1 MGSEEHYEV
10 ECVVKHRKSVKK
22 AFPKYDEDGE
32 RCYEYFVKWKGWDAS
47 TNTWEHQQNL
57 ANCKKLIDAYWADR
71 ESKKKEK
78 EQKKK
83 TKSEPRIE
91 IEVDEQN
98 ETEYEP
104 EKELSIVSIV
114 ESEKEERQKKAVP
127 KKKYKATRTLILSD
141 SEEDEEEEDENEE
154 CDDAPQIELNEDVKE
169 EEVDQDVH
177 AQPEEEEVEENASRK
192 RSFLEKIESN
202 EPPLKKRKFE
212 ETKRIIMS
220 KGVDLFVDMLENGNE
235 DIQNALVELIQQ
247 FEAK

>member
-83 TKSEPRIE
+83 TKKVKKKKKKSEPRIE

-98 ETEYEP
+98 ETEDEP

-114 ESEKEERQKKAVP
+114 ESEKEEKQKKAVP

-154 CDDAPQIELNEDVKE
+154 CDDAPQIDL
-169 EEVDQDVH
+169 
-177 AQPEEEEVEENASRK
+177 
-192 RSFLEKIESN
+192 N